1 MHVPSM
7 CVRCAVPLPLAG
19 QLSRAL
25 PLPHPPGAHL
35 LHPVAHFH
43 AAIRA
48 GASPEIPYT
57 AVPCLATEKTYVLV
71 VHMACLASL
80 SVRGG
85 ADFQLLHT

>member
-1 MHVPSM
+1 M

-48 GASPEIPYT
+48 GASPEKRYMG
-57 AVPCLATEKTYVLV
+57 VPCLVTEDAFVLCGT
-71 VHMACLASL
+71 HGMSSL
-80 SVRGG
+80 
-85 ADFQLLHT
+85 T